1 MFVVHNPTECCFF
14 DDPKQRAGQRV
25 GAINP
30 IRAPKNG
37 PEPSPDVEDN
47 KVDLLP
53 NSRGNKRP
61 ENNFDVFMIRKFQPL
76 STTRLDSEEHYPP
89 APIRQ
94 NSGGMFQRR
103 ISAWIRILEI

>member
-1 MFVVHNPTECCFF
+1 
-14 DDPKQRAGQRV
+14 
-25 GAINP
+25 
-30 IRAPKNG
+30 
-37 PEPSPDVEDN
+37 
-47 KVDLLP
+47 
-53 NSRGNKRP
+53 
-61 ENNFDVFMIRKFQPL
+61 MIRKFQPL